1 MQQLPKDIEEKLE
14 KLEIIP
20 FDGSEAFQHI
30 ILSDDFSDI
39 FNYYRENYLPDIL
52 KTKSEVQQRI
62 SLYLS
67 LTNQDQDFLNQT
79 NDVLYRRPVPS
90 IQEFLSDNYYMGYS
104 NSTLFPYWREQLG
117 KLFAPGSPIRKA
129 IFSGCIGCLTEDTVV
144 ATLNGDKTIGELL
157 NNYENE
163 WVLSYNTTNN
173 SWEPDKIIDVFYSGH
188 KDVYEIELD
197 NDEKIQCT
205 SNHRFL
211 TRKNKWVSID
221 NGLVPGLS
229 MMPITSNSKVFTV
242 KSITHVS
249 KKDVYDITTE
259 KNHNFALKAGIVAHN
274 CGKSTVAR
282 KVFVYV
288 LYRML
293 CVRYPRA
300 VLGVDADSTLAAV
313 IISMTLKQ
321 VYDTNLLPVVKLM
334 ESMPCFQKVMS
345 TRSFE
350 NFDLTNP
357 KCPFPFYVEKSSG
370 TIFFPENI
378 IITCGSN
385 QTHFTGYNVFSSFT
399 DEINEK
405 SMDEAISLLNTLDN
419 RFSSRFAGSDLV
431 FQSVVSSARSTNSP
445 IGEYVRHLPKN
456 DPSIIKFNPML
467 WEVKP
472 DPNFKGDGTFF
483 KVQVGNGTIPSKI
496 ITDPGEL
503 KAIAEDNYEPP
514 TGCIVI
520 DVPTVYKTRFELQL
534 DQSIQDLAGIATED
548 NSLVF
553 RDTSKIEDEN
563 LCPELLFQANLG
575 DGVDLFQML
584 LDNTNLFEKNDLD
597 GKLYL
602 KRAPKA
608 ERYVH
613 CDLSST
619 GDCDTGL
626 SMGHKEYKLNKQTG
640 EKETIYV
647 LDFIMAVSAKTT
659 IDLEAVEKFYQD
671 LVVKGNVS
679 INTISA
685 DQYQSEVIRQNW
697 EKSGLFG
704 KVSKESV
711 DIKLEPYINASNL
724 VTLGQVKCG
733 KCSKLKNELETLIF
747 HKGKVEKT
755 TALKDMADA
764 LTGFIYN
771 AQMNYY
777 DVPLYDYEATNNT
790 SSAEDYGN
798 LISSNETITTLF

>member
-1 MQQLPKDIEEKLE
+1 MQELPKDIEEKLE
-14 KLEIIP
+14 KLEVIP
-20 FDGSEAFQHI
+20 FDGSEAFQRV

-39 FNYYRENYLPDIL
+39 FDYYKENYLPDVL
-52 KTKSEVQQRI
+52 KNKPEVQQRI

-79 NDVLYRRPVPS
+79 NDVLYRRPVPT
-90 IQEFLSDNYYMGYS
+90 IEEFLSNNYYMGYL
-104 NSTLFPYWREQLG
+104 NSTLYPYWREQLSM
-117 KLFAPGSPIRKA
+117 LFAPGSPIRKA
-129 IFSGCIGCLTEDTVV
+129 IFSGCIG
-144 ATLNGDKTIGELL
+144 
-157 NNYENE
+157 
-163 WVLSYNTTNN
+163 
-173 SWEPDKIIDVFYSGH
+173 
-188 KDVYEIELD
+188 
-197 NDEKIQCT
+197 
-205 SNHRFL
+205 
-211 TRKNKWVSID
+211 
-221 NGLVPGLS
+221 
-229 MMPITSNSKVFTV
+229 
-242 KSITHVS
+242 
-249 KKDVYDITTE
+249 
-259 KNHNFALKAGIVAHN
+259 

-300 VLGVDADSTLAAV
+300 VLGVDNDSTLASV

-334 ESMPCFQKVMS
+334 EGMPCFQKVMS
-345 TRSFE
+345 TRAFE
-350 NFDLTNP
+350 NFDLSNP
-357 KCPFPFYVEKSSG
+357 KCPFPFTVEKSSG
-370 TIFFPENI
+370 TIFFPDNI
-378 IITCGSN
+378 IVTCGSN
-385 QTHFTGYNVFSSFT
+385 QGHFTGYNVFNSFC

-405 SMDEAISLLNTLDN
+405 GVDEAIALLNTLDN

-445 IGEYVRHLPKN
+445 IGEYVRHLPKD
-456 DPSIIKFNPML
+456 DPSIIQFTPML
-467 WEVKP
+467 WSVKP

-514 TGCIVI
+514 AGCIII

-548 NSLVF
+548 NNMVF
-553 RDTSKIEDEN
+553 RDTSKLEDEN

-575 DGVDLFQML
+575 DNADLFQML
-584 LDNTNLFEKNDLD
+584 VDNTDLFEKNGLD

-608 ERYVH
+608 LRYVH

-619 GDCDTGL
+619 GECDTGL
-626 SMGHKEYKLNKQTG
+626 SLIHKEYIVNKQTN

-647 LDFIMAVSAKTT
+647 TDFIMAVSAKTT
-659 IDLEAVEKFYQD
+659 IDLEAVEKFYKD
-671 LVVKGNVS
+671 LVVKGNVN
-679 INTISA
+679 IDTITC
-685 DQYQSEVIRQNW
+685 DQYQSELTRQNW

-704 KVSKESV
+704 KVDKSSV
-711 DIKLEPYINASNL
+711 DLKLEPYINAANL
-724 VTLGQVKCG
+724 ITTGHVKCG
-733 KCSKLKNELETLIF
+733 KCDKLKKELETLIF
-747 HKGKVEKT
+747 HKGKVERT
-755 TALKDMADA
+755 TELKDMADS
-764 LTGFIYN
+764 LTGSIYN

-777 DVPLYDYEATNNT
+777 DVAQYNYEVFAERDIVKNDYK
-790 SSAEDYGN
+790 N
-798 LISSNETITTLF
+798 LISSGETIQELF